1 MNTVTVELELANPPS
16 NLRDLNFDQPSY
28 DSGSEWSTRV
38 DWWEEIVS
46 VKKPCEAVRVVTT
59 RKR

>member
-38 DWWEEIVS
+38 NWWTGLVGRDSICEE
-46 VKKPCEAVRVVTT
+46 AL
-59 RKR
+59 